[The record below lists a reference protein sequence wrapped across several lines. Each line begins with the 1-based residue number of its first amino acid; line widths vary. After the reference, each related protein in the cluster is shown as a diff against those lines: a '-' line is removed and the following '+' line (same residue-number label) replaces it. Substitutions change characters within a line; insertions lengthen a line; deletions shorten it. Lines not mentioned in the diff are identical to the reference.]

1 MSARTHEI
9 TRQPQYRNEGFLR
22 TDYLDVEDYSQL
34 HVVFEDGT
42 LADIFAAELVLGGIS
57 SWLEVRANNHRTRC
71 SLNPID
77 ALDDLQPA

>member
-9 TRQPQYRNEGFLR
+9 TRQPQPQRGFLR

-57 SWLEVRANNHRTRC
+57 SWLEVRANNHHEVQPEPDRR
-71 SLNPID
+71 
-77 ALDDLQPA
+77 LDDLQPA